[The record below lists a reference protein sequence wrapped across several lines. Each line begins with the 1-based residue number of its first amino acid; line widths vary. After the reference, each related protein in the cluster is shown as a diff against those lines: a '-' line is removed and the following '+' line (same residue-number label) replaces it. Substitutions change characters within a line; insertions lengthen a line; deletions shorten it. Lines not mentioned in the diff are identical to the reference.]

1 MQYSDFHNNFGGPYF
16 FFQQSSVTLW
26 LSQCFWGPWFL
37 FSANRCNIL
46 TFAIFFGSLVS
57 FPANQC
63 NIVTFPI
70 LWSPV
75 ALLVDRGG
83 ISNQPPAALVTTSHL
98 RSHRPHRPRFRCT
111 FFFNLIVTST
121 TQELFSLLLF
131 ILIIV
136 MRIILVLV
144 CTQEDKVLLPSEVQG
159 LTSKPCLPVF
169 NFSFERI

>member
-1 MQYSDFHNNFGGPYF
+1 M
-16 FFQQSSVTLW
+16 
-26 LSQCFWGPWFL
+26 
-37 FSANRCNIL
+37 
-46 TFAIFFGSLVS
+46 
-57 FPANQC
+57 
-63 NIVTFPI
+63 
-70 LWSPV
+70 

-169 NFSFERI
+169 NLALKEYRLSQIIVIRTGGEFYPLPEIEET